1 MKILLTG
8 ATGFIGS
15 HILTDLFNKYGPE
28 SVVVLSSTD
37 ISNISCV
44 TYKSIKNF
52 EIEKNFFDDITHIIH
67 AGAFIPKDVQQAN
80 NLEACF
86 SNIEY
91 TKNLLSYNFKELS
104 RILNISTIDVYTTTN
119 DKLSEKS
126 TVNPISLYGSSKL
139 YCEEMVKKFS
149 EKNQND
155 YINLRIGHV
164 YGPGE
169 EKYKKV
175 LPIAIQN
182 IINNKPLELWGDGSD
197 LRSFI
202 FINDVI
208 ESIMN
213 AITLP
218 ETNLNINIV
227 SGQVISIL
235 EMLHK
240 VVSVSGKN
248 VKINRKESNH
258 VKRDVVFNN
267 HLLLNTV
274 LKKETDLSH
283 GLKVEYEY
291 MKRKYE
297 NNI

>member
-8 ATGFIGS
+8 ATGFIGG
-15 HILTDLFNKYGPE
+15 HILTALFNKYGSE
-28 SVVVLSSTD
+28 SVVALCSTD
-37 ISNISCV
+37 IVNVNCV
-44 TYKSIKNF
+44 TYKSMQNF

-67 AGAFIPKDVQQAN
+67 AGAFTPKDAQQAN

-91 TKNLLSYNFKELS
+91 TKNLLSHNFKSLS

-126 TVNPISLYGSSKL
+126 TVNPLNLYGSSKL

-149 EKNQND
+149 EKNKNN

-182 IINNKPLELWGDGSD
+182 IINNKPLELWGDGGD

-202 FINDVI
+202 FIDDVI

-213 AITLP
+213 AITIP
-218 ETNLNINIV
+218 ETNLNINVV
-227 SGQVISIL
+227 SGQAISIL
-235 EMLHK
+235 ELLHK

-258 VKRDVVFNN
+258 VKRDSVFNN
-267 HLLLNTV
+267 HLLLSMV
-274 LKKETDLSH
+274 LKKETDLNH

-291 MKRKYE
+291 MKRLS
-297 NNI
+297 